1 MEFVYRAKTLEG
13 ETVEGKI
20 EAANENSAAESLNN
34 QDLILLSLN
43 EAKPTGLHIE
53 VRIPFLDRV
62 KAKDLVFFSRQLAV
76 MVSAGV
82 PLVRALEVMIRQT
95 GNRRLQRMV
104 GEIASN
110 VRGGV
115 RLSSALASY
124 PDVFDNFYIN
134 MVRTGETSGKLD
146 DVLNYLA
153 DEQEKNYDLMSKI
166 TGAMIYP
173 AFILVAV
180 VVVIFIMMTFVV
192 PKLTAVLTESGV
204 ALPLPT
210 RLMIGAANFMSHS
223 WVLLL
228 ILVILLVIFL
238 PLWVRKSRIGRF
250 LWDWLKLKIPVL
262 GNLFQKVY
270 IVRFTRSLSTLLVGG
285 VPLNLALKIVADVVA
300 NSIYRD
306 LILQT
311 VKAVE
316 DGYSISTVFANSKEV
331 PQMLSQIMAVGE
343 QTGQLDA
350 VLDRMANFYAREI
363 ENILS
368 RLTTLLEPVII
379 VLLGVVVA
387 GIVAAII
394 MPMYNLASA
403 IQ

>member
-62 KAKDLVFFSRQLAV
+62 KAKDLVLFSRQLAV

-262 GNLFQKVY
+262 GNLFQKVC

>member
-20 EAANENSAAESLNN
+20 EAANENSAAESLNDQN
-34 QDLILLSLN
+34 LILLSLN

-62 KAKDLVFFSRQLAV
+62 KAKDLVLFSRQLAV

-262 GNLFQKVY
+262 GNLFQKVC

>member
-20 EAANENSAAESLNN
+20 EAANENSAAESLND

-262 GNLFQKVY
+262 GNLFQKVC

>member
-262 GNLFQKVY
+262 GNLFQKVC